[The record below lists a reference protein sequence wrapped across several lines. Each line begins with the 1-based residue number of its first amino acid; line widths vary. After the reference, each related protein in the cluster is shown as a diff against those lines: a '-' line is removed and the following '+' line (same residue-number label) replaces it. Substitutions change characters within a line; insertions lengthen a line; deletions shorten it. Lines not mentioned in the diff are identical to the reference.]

1 MKTVLFTLFIFVS
14 TSIYC
19 QSFSVDSLIKNINKT
34 GQLTGIVLDI
44 ANDGST
50 LALAD
55 VAVTNT
61 NISTSTNIEGVFSL
75 NLQPGFYDIKISFI
89 GYKTIIVKDVE
100 ITSNNTTIINQK
112 LSSLEIPFD
121 ISSAN

>member
-14 TSIYC
+14 TSLFS

-34 GQLTGIVLDI
+34 GQLTGTVLDI
-44 ANDGST
+44 ANDGSII
-50 LALAD
+50 AFVD
-55 VAVTNT
+55 VSVTNT
-61 NISTSTNIEGVFSL
+61 NISTSTNIEGAFLL
-75 NLQPGFYDIKISFI
+75 NLQPGIYAIKISFI

-121 ISSAN
+121 ISSTK